1 MPQESER
8 ELDRS
13 SADAAPSAPTLTI
26 AVALT
31 SAMTALTAAVVGYE
45 TGQTLIP
52 VPIRG
57 VLVSASAV
65 CWMACFVLRSEH
77 RTGKQLQEV
86 RSELLLMRESV
97 DERLKKAGYAEGF
110 ADGVAC
116 RVPMQK
122 EPLRAIN

>member
-65 CWMACFVLRSEH
+65 CWIACFVLRAEY

-86 RSELLLMRESV
+86 RAELAFLRESIDV
-97 DERLKKAGYAEGF
+97 RLKKAGYAEGF
-110 ADGVAC
+110 ADGA
-116 RVPMQK
+116 RRLPTQP
-122 EPLRAIN
+122 EASLRAIN